1 MANTYLPIG
10 ISLKSR
16 RCLVVGGGQVALRKI
31 DTLLDY
37 DSDITVVAP
46 QPDEKIAYYA
56 QKSRVKLIRRDYQ
69 SPEAQSYGI
78 VISASDD
85 VEVNKAVYEDC
96 QTHGIPVNVVDN
108 PALCDFIFPAVL
120 KRDCLT
126 VAVST
131 DGKAPFLSGHLRLIL
146 EGVFPEHWSR
156 LVKLAVEFRKRVH
169 QQWKGQP
176 QQKTAA
182 FERFLSADW
191 QTLLKDEDKHK
202 IERQLEKLLLGDA
215 HDDGSV

>member
-1 MANTYLPIG
+1 MPNTYLPIG
-10 ISLKSR
+10 LSLKSR
-16 RCLVVGGGQVALRKI
+16 LCLVVGGGQVALRKI
-31 DTLLDY
+31 HTLLDY
-37 DSDITVVAP
+37 DSDITVIEPKPV
-46 QPDEKIAYYA
+46 EKIEYYA
-56 QKSRVKLIRRDYQ
+56 KKGKVKLERREYQ

-85 VEVNKAVYEDC
+85 AEVNKAVYEDC
-96 QTHGIPVNVVDN
+96 QTHRIPVNVVDN

-146 EGVFPEHWSR
+146 EGVFPERWSR
-156 LVKLAVEFRKRVH
+156 LVKLAVEFRKKVQR
-169 QQWKGQP
+169 QWKGQP
-176 QQKTAA
+176 EQKTAA

-202 IERQLEKLLLGDA
+202 IEQQLEKLLLGGA
-215 HDDGSV
+215 HDNGSI